1 VSEISITRKQA
12 GAHHKAKTSRRNA
25 PISRGLVANLLSPE
39 EEKRTIRASEVQIGN
54 SG

>member
-1 VSEISITRKQA
+1 MSEKSITRKQA
-12 GAHHKAKTSRRNA
+12 AHHKAKTSRRNA
-25 PISRGLVANLLSPE
+25 PISRGLLANSLSPE